1 MRFLGDTKED
11 GGVLVSSVNGN
22 PFEHKLNEIKTKN
35 AERRARTLDKTAKL
49 VIWGATDLVAV
60 SALALGAWSNTA
72 VAHWLGVPG
81 YAGWVTA
88 LVIDGIWL
96 VSLAIVQLHRR
107 EPWRALSAYQATLGM
122 VGLSAVTNFAHGLI
136 RFGVQPPWRGIAAG
150 LLFAL
155 LPVSLKWLI
164 TVSTK
169 NSMGALLKAPDARNR
184 IKQAGQVQAELDLN
198 EVLNPVVQRVNQPV
212 QALEPGSIFI
222 KVLEPQPEKVQVER
236 VEPDENWL
244 SVWPNSE
251 PVEMNHK
258 PELEPAEVQKPE
270 PVEPVKIATRQDRVN
285 DLAKRFADRGGQLNS
300 VSFADLVEWYG
311 VDPAKKSTLSALRKA
326 GHQAYLASHETHGF
340 YM

>member
-1 MRFLGDTKED
+1 M
-11 GGVLVSSVNGN
+11 SSVNGN
-22 PFEHKLNEIKTKN
+22 PFEHKLNEIKSKN
-35 AERRARTLDKTAKL
+35 EARRARTLDKAAKF
-49 VIWGATDLVAV
+49 VIWSATDLVAV
-60 SALALGAWSNTA
+60 SALALGAWSNAT

-81 YAGWVTA
+81 YAGWVAA

-96 VSLAIVQLHRR
+96 VSLAIVQLYRR
-107 EPWRALSAYQATLGM
+107 EPWRALSAYQATLWM
-122 VGLSAVTNFAHGLI
+122 VGLSAATNYAHGLI
-136 RFGVQPPWRGIAAG
+136 RFGLSWRGAAAG

-169 NSMGALLKAPDARNR
+169 NAMGSLLKAPDARSR

-198 EVLNPVVQRVNQPV
+198 EVLNPLVQRMNQTV
-212 QALEPGSIFI
+212 QALEPGSISD
-222 KVLEPQPEKVQVER
+222 KTLEPQPEKVQVER
-236 VEPDENWL
+236 IEPDENWL

-251 PVEMNHK
+251 PVEMNRK
-258 PELEPAEVQKPE
+258 PELEPAEVHKPE
-270 PVEPVKIATRQDRVN
+270 PVEPIKITTKQDRVN

-311 VDPAKKSTLSALRKA
+311 VDPTKKSTLSALRKA
-326 GHQAYLASHETHGF
+326 GHQAYLASNENHGF